1 VSPPAEKIR
10 NIGPKSMAWLRQ
22 TGVRSLADLQAVGAL
37 AAYVRIKRAGFRP
50 SLNLLYALEG
60 AILGCHWQEIPD
72 ARRAELVQL
81 AEAEVA
87 LLPLPKYKRMP
98 PAGAV
103 TTTQMDSGEHGDR
116 GDDAATFGE
125 APDFGFDDPGADAS
139 GGDEGGND
147 AGGADPGDS

>member
-1 VSPPAEKIR
+1 VSPPVEKIR

-22 TGVRSLADLQAVGAL
+22 TGVRSLADLQSVGSL
-37 AAYVRIKRAGFRP
+37 AAFVRIMRAGFRP

-72 ARRAELVQL
+72 ARRAELVQA

-98 PAGAV
+98 AAAPV
-103 TTTQMDSGEHGDR
+103 TTTQMEGHGGSEG
-116 GDDAATFGE
+116 GDDAAAPGE
-125 APDFGFDDPGADAS
+125 AADFGFDGTDEAAGSD
-139 GGDEGGND
+139 DEGGGDD
-147 AGGADPGDS
+147 APPQG